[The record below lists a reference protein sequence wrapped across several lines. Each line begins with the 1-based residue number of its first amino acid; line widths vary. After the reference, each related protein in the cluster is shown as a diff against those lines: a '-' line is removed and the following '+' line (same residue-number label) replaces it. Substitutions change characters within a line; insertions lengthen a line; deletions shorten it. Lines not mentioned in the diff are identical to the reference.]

1 MLVKCLQNRGN
12 VQNLQ
17 TLSAKQ
23 VYTLKKK
30 KKTSLKH
37 RLKHS
42 LYMTLLVAGILCK
55 IIFCMIV

>member
-30 KKTSLKH
+30 KN
-37 RLKHS
+37 
-42 LYMTLLVAGILCK
+42 
-55 IIFCMIV
+55 IFKAPFKAFTVHDLARSRDIV